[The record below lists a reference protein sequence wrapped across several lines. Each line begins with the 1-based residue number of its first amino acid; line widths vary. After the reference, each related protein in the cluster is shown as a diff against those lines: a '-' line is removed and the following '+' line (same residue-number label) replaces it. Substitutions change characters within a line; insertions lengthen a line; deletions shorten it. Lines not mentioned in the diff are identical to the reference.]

1 MPRRACKIRLQIVC
15 TVRCATSTHYIHCF
29 SLCRADRPWLSG
41 KKGNARRSSLQLTAF
56 VAVRFSMRIAHGSP
70 GKKATFTAFTPSLA
84 AMVGDLSTKLEAL
97 PKSMIWRAGL
107 MQHSLRSFLRLRLRC
122 PACLARE
129 NEQQTGFSLLERKR
143 WWLTAPFCLIRLQAN
158 KKRAAFVA
166 VRFVANTY
174 LDSGA
179 CCFYI
184 VYHRVT
190 CSDSSAAA
198 LCLSVVSTDDLS
210 SEGISGSVLQSRR
223 NIRRLR
229 CMASMQVSWLTGHR
243 RLSAFPEFIT
253 PVTLL
258 KIRSLLTVAV
268 PHRIFTGFPF
278 HLPAGQSNI
287 SALRHMKACPIDF

>member
-1 MPRRACKIRLQIVC
+1 MVTCRSGL
-15 TVRCATSTHYIHCF
+15 VRSG
-29 SLCRADRPWLSG
+29 CRP
-41 KKGNARRSSLQLTAF
+41 T
-56 VAVRFSMRIAHGSP
+56 
-70 GKKATFTAFTPSLA
+70 
-84 AMVGDLSTKLEAL
+84 
-97 PKSMIWRAGL
+97 
-107 MQHSLRSFLRLRLRC
+107 
-122 PACLARE
+122 
-129 NEQQTGFSLLERKR
+129 
-143 WWLTAPFCLIRLQAN
+143 
-158 KKRAAFVA
+158 KKRAACVA
-166 VRFVANTY
+166 VRFVANPY

-223 NIRRLR
+223 NIRRLL
-229 CMASMQVSWLTGHR
+229 CMASMQVSWLAGR
-243 RLSAFPEFIT
+243 RRFSAFPEFIT

-287 SALRHMKACPIDF
+287 PALRHMKACPIDF

>member
-1 MPRRACKIRLQIVC
+1 MVTCRSGL
-15 TVRCATSTHYIHCF
+15 VRSG
-29 SLCRADRPWLSG
+29 CRSYVPFVAL
-41 KKGNARRSSLQLTAF
+41 LQLIKFIAF
-56 VAVRFSMRIAHGSP
+56 RYAGRIAHGSP
-70 GKKATFTAFTPSLA
+70 GKKATLTAFTPLLA

-97 PKSMIWRAGL
+97 PKSMIWRTGL

-129 NEQQTGFSLLERKR
+129 NGQQTGFSMLERKH
-143 WWLTAPFCLIRLQAN
+143 WWLTAPFCLIRLQPT

-166 VRFVANTY
+166 VRFVANRY

-198 LCLSVVSTDDLS
+198 LCLSVISTDDLS

-223 NIRRLR
+223 NIRRLL
-229 CMASMQVSWLTGHR
+229 CMASMQVSWLAGRR
-243 RLSAFPEFIT
+243 RLSAFPEFIP

-287 SALRHMKACPIDF
+287 PALRHMKACPIDF